1 MSGKLKKNYNSIK
14 PTKRQQKKQ
23 VAKEKEAVDLNQ
35 MVQYLESKW
44 KNKVTFS
51 CSHCLTE
58 AYTSVMNDTNGYVT
72 DEELIKSSNN
82 TLKHK

>member
-1 MSGKLKKNYNSIK
+1 MSGKLKNNYNSIK

-23 VAKEKEAVDLNQ
+23 AAKQKETDNINQ

-51 CSHCLTE
+51 CGHCLIE
-58 AYTSVMNDTNGYVT
+58 AYTSVINDTNGYVT
-72 DEELIKSSNN
+72 DEELIKSSND